1 MKPRNRRAF
10 LADVGSGML
19 TAGVGA
25 SLFFDLGLT
34 PVGAADDYKT
44 SGKKTAGDKTPL
56 NFGEMEPLV
65 SLMQDT
71 PPEKLL
77 PMLVARHRA
86 GTDLKTLTAAG
97 ALANARTFGGEDYI
111 GYHTFMAL
119 APAYDMLREMPA
131 ADAALPVLKVLYRNA
146 ARIQAHGGHKS
157 EVLHAIESAE
167 SGGTLDAQ
175 SLRER
180 VHARDRAGAE
190 RMMEAMVRDNP
201 GEAYQHLQFTV
212 QDEVNVHRIVL
223 AWRAWAILDL
233 VGKEHAAAMLRQ
245 SVRFCVQTEQSIH
258 ERKHTAC
265 PVRAQLPKLFD
276 QYKLA
281 GRKIGTRT
289 ADDKWL
295 ADFASV
301 VYSGSPAAAA
311 DAAAAALAEGFSADS
326 IGEGLSLAANL
337 LVLRDPGRDAKW
349 SDAAKP
355 AGSCHGDSPGVHASD
370 AANAWRNIVGVSNP
384 RNAVAGLIVGAYHTA
399 GQSGRMH
406 DESLP
411 SAEHRGAVK
420 GTDSAALL
428 AELDEAIRAKDQFR
442 SVAVATRYGEADGK
456 PRAIF
461 DLLLKY
467 ATSEDGALHAEKYY
481 RTVVEEFGR
490 SRPAF
495 RWRQVAALARV
506 TASEYGST
514 APGYREARELLAK
527 A

>member
-1 MKPRNRRAF
+1 MKPRNRREF

-25 SLFFDLGLT
+25 SLFFDMGLT
-34 PVGAADDYKT
+34 PVRAADAYKS
-44 SGKKTAGDKTPL
+44 SGQKPTGDKTPL
-56 NFGEMEPLV
+56 NFGELEPLV

-71 PPEKLL
+71 APEKLQPL
-77 PMLVARHRA
+77 LVAKIRA
-86 GTDLKTLTAAG
+86 GGDLRTLIAAG
-97 ALANARTFGGEDYI
+97 ALANARTFAGEDYI

-119 APAYDMLREMPA
+119 APAYDMSRELPA
-131 ADAALPVLKVLYRNA
+131 ADAALPVLKVLYRNS

-157 EVLHAIESAE
+157 ELLHAIEAAE
-167 SGGTLDAQ
+167 SSGALDAQ
-175 SLRER
+175 TLRQK

-190 RMMEAMVRDNP
+190 RVMEAMVRDNP

-245 SVRFCVQTEQSIH
+245 SVRFCVQSEQNMH
-258 ERKHTAC
+258 ERKYSGSPIRT
-265 PVRAQLPKLFD
+265 QLPKLFD

-281 GRKIGTRT
+281 GRNVGTRT

-295 ADFASV
+295 ADFANL
-301 VYSGSPAAAA
+301 VYSGSPATAAE
-311 DAAAAALAEGFSADS
+311 AAAAALAEGFSADS

-349 SDAAKP
+349 SDEAKP

-384 RNAVAGLIVGAYHTA
+384 RNALAGLIVGAYHTA
-399 GQSGRMH
+399 GQSGRMY
-406 DESLP
+406 DQSLP

-420 GTDSAALL
+420 GTDPTALL
-428 AELDEAIRAKDQFR
+428 TELDDAIRAKDQSR
-442 SVAVATRYGEADGK
+442 SVAVATKYGEADGK

-461 DLLLKY
+461 DVLLKY

-506 TASEYGST
+506 TASEYGRT
-514 APGYREARELLAK
+514 APGYNAARELLK
-527 A
+527 G